1 MNGLQAVE
9 DMALY
14 LHENQSVR
22 VFKFEKTTGYRGEYI
37 AVNHL
42 PFTFGQAVNEN
53 NALNVNLHVPSLS
66 KGVANIPRLTNLL
79 GIVTDLI
86 PYESAQEE
94 DLGLNLHGCY
104 YSISSISQPMED
116 KDGTHFINIKVK
128 SITNQIKL

>member
-42 PFTFGQAVNEN
+42 PFTFGQAVNQN
-53 NALNVNLHVPSLS
+53 NSLNVNVHVPALS
-66 KGVANIPRLTNLL
+66 KGVADIPRLTEL
-79 GIVTDLI
+79 VSVVEDLI
-86 PYESAQEE
+86 PYENAQEE

-104 YSISSISQPMED
+104 YSISSISPPMED
-116 KDGTHFINIKVK
+116 KDGTYFVNIRVK
-128 SITNQIKL
+128 LYTNQIKL